1 MATITLSY
9 NARSSK
15 ARAMLGCLLD
25 SGIFVRQD
33 AAISEIPN
41 AATLAAFR
49 ETEEGISAGTFDTS
63 SFEAFKKS
71 MGL

>member
-1 MATITLSY
+1 MATITLEY

-15 ARAMLGCLLD
+15 ARTMIGKLLA

-33 AAISEIPN
+33 DKKTDKPN
-41 AATLAAFR
+41 ATTLAAFR
-49 ETEEGISAGTFDTS
+49 ETEAGIKGGTIDTS